1 MNYTADRKAEN
12 RDRIK
17 SAAITAIVWSAILLF
32 VFFYSV
38 QKTIEREKET
48 VSTMLVN
55 FGDNRE
61 GNGPDE
67 PAPRE
72 GSLAAESNTSIQ
84 EETVSE
90 TKSDSKETIPTT
102 EQPRKKESVPDK
114 IISGNNSKMTVAKN
128 DRKPD
133 TRKSSPSTT
142 KTSGST
148 SKTSNAKTGNGD
160 GKGTAAI
167 GNLLK
172 GKGTSAGTQGNG
184 GKFGNA
190 GDPLGGAGN
199 GDSKIGT
206 DRRLTGF
213 IPGTMGRGGAQPSH
227 KCTASGTI
235 TIAYT
240 VDKAGN
246 VVKASRISG
255 LNDPC
260 AVSTT
265 ISWVKK
271 YVKAERASVSSTGT
285 YKITF

>member
-1 MNYTADRKAEN
+1 MNYTADKKAES

-102 EQPRKKESVPDK
+102 EQPRKKEAVPDK

-133 TRKSSPSTT
+133 TRKKSPSTT

-199 GDSKIGT
+199 GDSKIGI